1 MKKLFLVALLSTAS
15 LQAAD
20 LSEAWKKINSYRIVS
35 GIKAALFLGAAS
47 ATAYHA
53 VTVHADKMIDGF
65 KNVEPVTVINDGAL
79 TLGLLYASFYFTV
92 DHFWPNLKHAFAI
105 KD

>member
-1 MKKLFLVALLSTAS
+1 MKKLLLVLVLSTAS

-20 LSEAWKKINSYRIVS
+20 LGETWKKINSYRIFS

-53 VTVHADKMIDGF
+53 VTVHADNTIDGA
-65 KNVEPVTVINDGAL
+65 KNLDAVKVINDGAL